1 MVVLVTGANGQLGQ
15 AIQSISGKYPE
26 IDFVFCSSSDLD
38 ITNLENCQVV
48 FDEFKPQFC
57 INAAA
62 YTAVDKAESE
72 PDQAFLI
79 NEVGVKN
86 LAIACKHR
94 DIPLIHISTD
104 YVFAG
109 NAKRPYQTTDDCD
122 PQTVYGASKLA
133 GELAIAAI
141 LPSHLIIRT
150 AWLYSEYGSNFLKT
164 MLRLANLRDSVSV
177 VDDQIG
183 CPTYAPDLAK
193 VILAVADKLLEPHW
207 QTYGIYHFVGNEMM
221 SWFEFAKRIMTIRE
235 NISAKTVKVSAIS
248 SAQYPTAAKRP
259 GYSVLAGQKLFIDFS
274 IDANSTDTS
283 AAIAH
288 IIGKLG

>member
-1 MVVLVTGANGQLGQ
+1 MKLLITGANGQLGQ
-15 AIQSISGKYPE
+15 ALIAACVARNISFTATTRADFDICQPENIDEQLALHQPSI
-26 IDFVFCSSSDLD
+26 
-38 ITNLENCQVV
+38 VV
-48 FDEFKPQFC
+48 
-57 INAAA
+57 NAAA

-79 NEVGVKN
+79 NEFGVKN

-109 NAKRPYQTTDDCD
+109 NANRPYQTTDDCD

-133 GELAIAAI
+133 GERAIAAI

-150 AWLYSEYGSNFLKT
+150 AWLYSEYGNNFVKT

-183 CPTYAPDLAK
+183 CPTYASDLAK
-193 VILAVADKLLEPHW
+193 VILAVADKLLEPYW

-221 SWFEFAKRIMTIRE
+221 SWFEFAKKIMTIRE

-259 GYSVLAGQKLFIDFS
+259 GYSVLAGQKLFIDFG
-274 IDANSTDTS
+274 IEANSTDTS
-283 AAIAH
+283 TAIAH
-288 IIGKLG
+288 IIGRMG